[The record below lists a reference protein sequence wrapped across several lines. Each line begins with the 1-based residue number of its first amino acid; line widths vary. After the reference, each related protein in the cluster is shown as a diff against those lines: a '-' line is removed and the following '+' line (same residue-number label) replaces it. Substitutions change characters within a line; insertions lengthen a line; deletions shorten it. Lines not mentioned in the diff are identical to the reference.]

1 LIFNRG
7 ETMGKL
13 IVVQGDAVQG
23 TDTHGVAGNATNP
36 SPPPPTVLYPS
47 GTGSYTYNGKIT
59 DSLSTFV
66 KIGGQPVAIL
76 TSQSSLNPG
85 EMAPGGGHYPGAG
98 TGFIPPAPVPIP
110 ATLKFVPPVIGVGLP
125 NAGAGS
131 PLLSIGGVKV
141 LLSGDK
147 MDTCDGTGSA
157 NSTVTASGQ
166 SFVTSA

>member
-1 LIFNRG
+1 V
-7 ETMGKL
+7 TY
-13 IVVQGDAVQG
+13 A
-23 TDTHGVAGNATNP
+23 
-36 SPPPPTVLYPS
+36 
-47 GTGSYTYNGKIT
+47 GTGSYTYKGKIT

-85 EMAPGGGHYPGAG
+85 ETAPGGGHDPASGS
-98 TGFIPPAPVPIP
+98 GFVPPAPVPI
-110 ATLKFVPPVIGVGLP
+110 ASTLAFLPPVKGVGLP

-141 LLSGDK
+141 LLDGDK

-157 NSTVTASGQ
+157 NSTVTTSGQ